1 MTYINLSLFS
11 LFFRFVIPIRDLLV
25 NIFTNLLLLILSNKF
40 LLICLILLSVI
51 TILLILSTYL
61 KILDRQQ
68 YDNTNVK
75 IDTLSYL
82 IYLNKYY
89 SYNIFITCF
98 KVILYIFMT
107 IIIFLYLRY
116 SYIGKSTY
124 TLTLFDP
131 NHYTWEFFILIILV
145 IITFICYKRTL
156 ELLLYPEILKLHIY
170 LQCSSIYVRLLDYL
184 RVHSE
189 VVNLIH
195 ISSFFYNICNLSS
208 DHYIELSKFRISWD
222 NKEDKFYFHEKIAIR
237 LIVILKAN
245 KILRILSYP
254 ILYLLYKL
262 FKILQIN
269 LNTWLY
275 YLVPSIPVHVFIY
288 EVYMQK
294 FHYIYDNLLYK

>member
-124 TLTLFDP
+124 TLALFDP

-294 FHYIYDNLLYK
+294 FHYIYDN